1 MRSCDCDGGS
11 GRGLKSAAAIGIF
24 GPCMARSLTGSKTL
38 MPCWASGCVGS
49 YTYRA
54 YRSVVGGLL
63 SLLTFVL
70 MGYYVVTTAT
80 M

>member
-1 MRSCDCDGGS
+1 
-11 GRGLKSAAAIGIF
+11 
-24 GPCMARSLTGSKTL
+24 MARSLTGSKTL